1 MLSTV
6 SACVQ
11 IFIMKKKKTDCSPS
25 IGFKFLLLKLIFAYV
40 ILQVYKFL
48 GPSKGELPILFLIK
62 ILISNLLFFTFYFAK
77 DDSLS
82 SLY

>member
-40 ILQVYKFL
+40 QVL
-48 GPSKGELPILFLIK
+48 GTIKRRVANSLFDQNPDK
-62 ILISNLLFFTFYFAK
+62 Q
-77 DDSLS
+77 S
-82 SLY
+82 SLFHLLLCQR